1 MPNNRKGTILII
13 DDDPF
18 FSKMK
23 KEVLEEAG
31 YRTDFALNAEIGLEK
46 LRSQAI
52 EVVILDLNLA
62 GQSGLDIIPRIK
74 TIDPTIIIVMLT
86 GQGTIH
92 TAVRAVKSGAYDF
105 ITKDLED
112 EEILL
117 RIEKA
122 FEKRNDLTRLM
133 RLRESLR
140 DTYSFHNII
149 GSDKKMLDMYKLITT
164 VCDTDVTVLIKG
176 ATGTGKELVAR
187 AVHFNSLRKDEPF
200 IDVNCAA
207 ISESLMESE
216 IFGHE
221 KGAFT
226 GAFRQKPGKIELAN
240 KGTLFLDEIG
250 DMSIGLQAK
259 LLRFLQDKT
268 FERVGGTQK
277 LTADVRI
284 ISATHQ
290 DLEKLSAQGKFRTD
304 LFYRLNVVRIELPPL
319 RDRVSDL
326 PLLTT
331 HFIKQAN
338 ARFNKKVEN
347 FSPEAQKELSLYDWP
362 GNIRELENL
371 VNRAVL
377 TSTDK
382 IINRNAVIKCLS
394 PASASRPK
402 IGISIDTSLSL
413 DKFLNQLEKQY
424 LQALFTQYESNIG
437 LIAKKARQTER
448 SIYYKVKKYA
458 LSNK

>member
-1 MPNNRKGTILII
+1 MTLKRKGTILII

-18 FSKMK
+18 FAKMK

-31 YRTDFALNAEIGLEK
+31 YRTDFALNAETGLEK
-46 LRSQAI
+46 LRSQSV

-92 TAVRAVKSGAYDF
+92 TAVQAVKSGAYDF

-122 FEKRNDLTRLM
+122 FEKRSDLTNLIH
-133 RLRESLR
+133 LRESLR

-149 GSDKKMLDMYKLITT
+149 GSDKKMQDMYKLITT

-176 ATGTGKELVAR
+176 ATGTGKELVAQ
-187 AVHFNSLRKDEPF
+187 AIHFNSLRKNEPF

-216 IFGHE
+216 VFGHE

-226 GAFRQKPGKIELAN
+226 GAFRQKPGKIELSN

-290 DLEKLSAQGKFRTD
+290 DLEYLSTQGKFRLD

-319 RDRVSDL
+319 RDRISDL
-326 PLLTT
+326 PLLTN

-338 ARFNKKVEN
+338 ARFNKKVET

-377 TSTDK
+377 TTTDK
-382 IINRNAVIKCLS
+382 IINRYTVIKYLS
-394 PASASRPK
+394 PSPSSRPK
-402 IGISIDTSLSL
+402 TGISIDTSLSL

-424 LQALFTQYESNIG
+424 LQALFTQYEGNIG

-448 SIYYKVKKYA
+448 SIYYKVKKYG